1 MGVVIGVLISWLT
14 WPSRELEPRRA
25 DVLLILVFVWS
36 GCTLPIAQRARGP
49 VAWGKEDEVL
59 PGSQQDAVPFGN
71 KGIVCLESL
80 QILGPEASPTLGAGR
95 NAKLSRTKVLGV
107 GPSTKH
113 SLLKFVSLEGLVEAE
128 TEVELPQSRPA
139 VAADSAR
146 DVCALLWARV
156 SLFCA
161 RVKRFV
167 PAIPWA
173 ALGKL
178 AAWPLVWLSGLVPAT
193 VYTDWLG
200 EETRTRKSGTKTRS
214 LRTPQRLGLRL

>member
-128 TEVELPQSRPA
+128 TEVREVCTKQCTWKQEREGKKTAWTSVGACRAASEPASSSCRLRPRRVRASLGQSEP
-139 VAADSAR
+139 VL
-146 DVCALLWARV
+146 C
-156 SLFCA
+156 
-161 RVKRFV
+161 
-167 PAIPWA
+167 
-173 ALGKL
+173 
-178 AAWPLVWLSGLVPAT
+178 SG
-193 VYTDWLG
+193 
-200 EETRTRKSGTKTRS
+200 
-214 LRTPQRLGLRL
+214 